1 MMNASILNGFAS
13 LESCFQDLMMA
24 SAIGSVLVLLAIAF
38 HAASSKWISA
48 TWLYALWFVV
58 LFRFILF
65 AAPES
70 PTSLLN
76 IVAQPAATTSIIEP
90 DVQGFE
96 VKERLIFASDAV
108 VPIPIDEPTASWH
121 WPTLNYWTLAAIA
134 WLVVVFGLLCRLG
147 LGYLSVQRLIRE
159 SSEPSSQLLSRFESL
174 KRRLALQQRTR
185 LRVSNALEVPA
196 MAGLLHPIVIL
207 PAWCSDELDEEQL
220 EMIFTHELIHIQRR
234 DGLIQLAAHLIVVLH
249 WFNPLAR
256 IAARFI
262 ESTRELSCDRRVI
275 EIWKKTNAGRAQS
288 GSTAE
293 TLSIERKY
301 GRTILDIAGRAHSA
315 NNAHQYSAAFIG
327 GFTGSNQNLIKQRIA
342 MLVDSRSQLWLRN
355 IVAAGFVSLLL
366 AVGFT
371 SAQTVCPPCPP
382 GSVQILPAPA
392 LPGTILPMTPIYEG
406 LPIVPAQIVPAQIV
420 PPVVSTTPIS
430 ALPPDLIFATPE
442 SIWTKPNRVEVSR
455 NQSSASAGTTKTEP
469 LPQTKRI
476 SLFAGDRQSL
486 TSTFK
491 VPEIQVSDLTVVT
504 ASPLSPNE
512 IEFTAVAPGTT
523 EVRVYNQD
531 RKVQLLK
538 FSVVPDVR
546 ELKSKLSKAFPGVTA
561 RIIPTP
567 DGFVNLVGQVTTEQV
582 AQINEFVVA
591 NCKFPVRNQLSDK
604 DPIAIN
610 IKVYEVSK
618 TKLKELGVDW
628 PKIGIEKPVESLIEL
643 LPGPRMAANNTLGFG
658 IVDGDRFDAFLTS
671 LEKHNIAKLLDQPTL
686 VAYDGRLAEFL
697 SGGEVPITII
707 NENGQRTVEFRSY
720 GTKIHTKPLIHS
732 KEELTLE
739 IRAEVSEIAKDL
751 SSDGVPGFRVRRVNT
766 GIRLK
771 PGETVALMGDYKAP
785 QAGGESSKKQIHG
798 DKESTEL
805 VILLTPRLIEKGS
818 EFLTQDF
825 TKGPEFKLSRE
836 AAALKKESSIKR

>member
-76 IVAQPAATTSIIEP
+76 LVAQPAATTSIIEP

-207 PAWCSDELDEEQL
+207 PAWCCDELDEEQL

-288 GSTAE
+288 GSNAE
-293 TLSIERKY
+293 TESIERKY
-301 GRTILDIAGRAHSA
+301 GRTILDIAGHAHSA

-420 PPVVSTTPIS
+420 PPVVSTTPTP
-430 ALPPDLIFATPE
+430 ALPPDLKFETLE
-442 SIWTKPNRVEVSR
+442 SIWPKPNRVEVPR
-455 NQSSASAGTTKTEP
+455 NQSSASPEKTKTKP
-469 LPQTKRI
+469 LPHIERI
-476 SLFAGDRQSL
+476 LLNTGDKESL
-486 TSTFK
+486 TFAFK
-491 VPEIQVSDLTVVT
+491 VPEIQVVDPAVVT

-512 IEFTAVAPGTT
+512 IEFTALAPGTT

-538 FSVVPDVR
+538 FNVVPDVR
-546 ELKSKLSKAFPGVTA
+546 ALKSKLSKAFPGVTVGLA
-561 RIIPTP
+561 PMT
-567 DGFVNLVGQVTTEQV
+567 DGYVNLVGQATTRKQA
-582 AQINEFVVA
+582 AQINEFVVG
-591 NCKFPVRNQLSDK
+591 NCKFPVRNQISDT
-604 DPIAIN
+604 DPFAIK
-610 IKVYEVSK
+610 IKVYEVST
-618 TKLKELGVDW
+618 TKLKEKKIDW
-628 PKIGIEKPVESLIEL
+628 SKTGIEKPVETMSELI
-643 LPGPRMAANNTLGFG
+643 PGTIADKTTLSFG
-658 IVDGDRFDAFLTS
+658 NVREGHFDAVLET
-671 LEKHNIAKLLDQPTL
+671 LEKHDIAKLLDQPTL
-686 VAYDGRLAEFL
+686 VTQHGRPAEYFN
-697 SGGEVPITII
+697 GNKIPITAI
-707 NENGQRTVEFRSY
+707 NDKDQSTVQFRSY
-720 GTKIHTKPLIHS
+720 GTKIQATPFNHS
-732 KEELTLE
+732 KGVVTLE
-739 IRAEVSEIAKDL
+739 ILAEVVEVVKEL
-751 SSDGVPGFRVRRVNT
+751 SGSDGTPCFRVRRINT
-766 GIRLK
+766 GMRLK
-771 PGETVALMGDYKAP
+771 SGRSMAIVCDYQGPSLQDGEVA
-785 QAGGESSKKQIHG
+785 KKQI
-798 DKESTEL
+798 DSDQEPTEL
-805 VILLTPRLIEKGS
+805 VFLLTPQL
-818 EFLTQDF
+818 DV
-825 TKGPEFKLSRE
+825 KGPEFKLSRK